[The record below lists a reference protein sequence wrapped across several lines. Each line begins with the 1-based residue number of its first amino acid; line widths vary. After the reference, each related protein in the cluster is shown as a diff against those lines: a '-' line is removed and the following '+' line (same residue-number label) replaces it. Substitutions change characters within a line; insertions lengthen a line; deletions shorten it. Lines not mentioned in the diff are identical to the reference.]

1 MVRSA
6 RGGLIRNARAGRL
19 AALIRAAS
27 TPRLCYNLLGR
38 FTGRVSHGRA
48 SQHNLG
54 AQGPYYHTIMSLHRA
69 SMVLMLAAGA
79 LAGCSKDKQ
88 TAAIDPNALP
98 TNYRST
104 LVAFLRQSLTNRADF
119 RGAMISEPALKPV
132 GPSQHYVVCLQFNPR
147 SQIKTK
153 AAVFLSG
160 QMSQFIDATSDQ
172 CADAAYQ
179 PFKELEAASP

>member
-1 MVRSA
+1 MI
-6 RGGLIRNARAGRL
+6 LIMTVA
-19 AALIRAAS
+19 
-27 TPRLCYNLLGR
+27 
-38 FTGRVSHGRA
+38 
-48 SQHNLG
+48 
-54 AQGPYYHTIMSLHRA
+54 
-69 SMVLMLAAGA
+69 A

-88 TAAIDPNALP
+88 TAIVDANALP

-132 GPSQHYVVCLQFNPR
+132 GPSQHYIVCVQFNPR

-160 QMSQFIDATSDQ
+160 QMTQFIDATPEQ
-172 CADAAYQ
+172 CGDAAFQ
-179 PFKELEAASP
+179 PFKELDAAIPAASLPLPVAG

>member
-1 MVRSA
+1 
-6 RGGLIRNARAGRL
+6 
-19 AALIRAAS
+19 
-27 TPRLCYNLLGR
+27 
-38 FTGRVSHGRA
+38 
-48 SQHNLG
+48 
-54 AQGPYYHTIMSLHRA
+54 
-69 SMVLMLAAGA
+69 MVLVMAAAA
-79 LAGCSKDKQ
+79 LAGCSNRKDQ
-88 TAAIDPNALP
+88 QVIDPDAVP

-160 QMSQFIDATSDQ
+160 QMTQFVDATPEQ
-172 CADAAYQ
+172 CAGASYQ
-179 PFKELEAASP
+179 PFKELDAAIPAASLPLPLAG